1 MTRRIMKNVR
11 ATYGAEA
18 TVNLGNFENVRPGLT
33 LSADV
38 EEGEDFKDVVRELRE
53 VVDSFIEFVVAETKA
68 EHGVG

>member
-1 MTRRIMKNVR
+1 MKNVR

-38 EEGEDFKDVVRELRE
+38 EEGESVKVVVRNLRE
-53 VVDSFIEFVVAETKA
+53 LVDSFIEHVVAEAKA
-68 EHGVG
+68 EARG